1 MKEQIQSAISA
12 FQTIQRAAEAC
23 RLRVEIAPDTD
34 AVHQM
39 LEGVIGACGQ
49 QIAALTPLTKPSG
62 ADSAALLPALK
73 AVLSR
78 YPESIGARVSFFE
91 TETGVKTTTGIPAH
105 QPLQEQI
112 EWCMRKKATQIA
124 LFVQFEDGP
133 SIVESFPAHQLA
145 GPNFTA

>member
-1 MKEQIQSAISA
+1 MKEQIQSAIAA

-34 AVHQM
+34 PVHQM
-39 LEGVIGACGQ
+39 LEGIAQACSEQ
-49 QIAALTPLTKPSG
+49 MAALTPLAQSG
-62 ADSAALLPALK
+62 TPSAALLPALK

-91 TETGVKTTTGIPAH
+91 TEAGAKTTTGIPAH

-112 EWCMRKKATQIA
+112 EWCIRKGATHIA

-145 GPNFTA
+145 GPNFKA

>member
-1 MKEQIQSAISA
+1 MNEEIKTAFRSFKIIQK
-12 FQTIQRAAEAC
+12 AAEAC
-23 RLRVEIAPDTD
+23 RLRVEIAPETD

-39 LEGVIGACGQ
+39 LDGIVQAGEE
-49 QIAALTPLTKPSG
+49 QIAALSPLSKAGTP
-62 ADSAALLPALK
+62 SAELLPAMK

-91 TETGVKTTTGIPAH
+91 TSQGAKTTTGIPAH
-105 QPLQEQI
+105 QPLQEQV
-112 EWCMRKKATQIA
+112 EWCIRKKATKIA

-145 GPNFTA
+145 GQNFTA

>member
-1 MKEQIQSAISA
+1 MNEEIKTALRSFKIIQK
-12 FQTIQRAAEAC
+12 AAEAC
-23 RLRVEIAPDTD
+23 RLRVEIAPETD

-39 LEGVIGACGQ
+39 IEGIVQACEE
-49 QIAALTPLTKPSG
+49 QILALSPLAQSGTP
-62 ADSAALLPALK
+62 SAALLPAMK
-73 AVLSR
+73 AVLGR

-91 TETGVKTTTGIPAH
+91 TSQGAKTTTGIPAH

-112 EWCMRKKATQIA
+112 EWCMRKKATQIT

>member
-1 MKEQIQSAISA
+1 MKEQIKAALRSFKI
-12 FQTIQRAAEAC
+12 IQKAAEAC

-34 AVHQM
+34 PVHQM
-39 LEGVIGACGQ
+39 LEGIAQACSEQ
-49 QIAALTPLTKPSG
+49 MAALTPLAQSG
-62 ADSAALLPALK
+62 TPSAALLPALK

-91 TETGVKTTTGIPAH
+91 TEAGAKTTTGIPAH

-112 EWCMRKKATQIA
+112 EWCIRKGATHIA

-145 GPNFTA
+145 GPNFKA

>member
-1 MKEQIQSAISA
+1 MNEEIKTALRSFKIIQK
-12 FQTIQRAAEAC
+12 AAEAC
-23 RLRVEIAPDTD
+23 CLRIEISPETD

-39 LEGVIGACGQ
+39 LEGIVQTCSE
-49 QIAALTPLTKPSG
+49 QILALSPLAQPGTP
-62 ADSAALLPALK
+62 SAALLPAMK
-73 AVLSR
+73 AVLGR

-91 TETGVKTTTGIPAH
+91 TEAGAKTTTGIPAH

-124 LFVQFEDGP
+124 LLVQFEDGH
-133 SIVESFPAHQLA
+133 SIVESFPARQLA

>member
-1 MKEQIQSAISA
+1 MNEEIKTAFRSFKIIQK
-12 FQTIQRAAEAC
+12 AAEAC
-23 RLRVEIAPDTD
+23 RLRVEIAPETD

-39 LEGVIGACGQ
+39 LDGIVQACEE
-49 QIAALTPLTKPSG
+49 QIAALSPLSKAGTPS
-62 ADSAALLPALK
+62 ADLLPAMK

-91 TETGVKTTTGIPAH
+91 TSQGAKTTTGIPAH
-105 QPLQEQI
+105 QPLQEQV
-112 EWCMRKKATQIA
+112 EWCIRKKATQIA

-145 GPNFTA
+145 GQNFTA

>member
-1 MKEQIQSAISA
+1 MNEKLKAALRS
-12 FQTIQRAAEAC
+12 FQTIQKGAEAC
-23 RLRVEIAPDTD
+23 RLRVEIAPETD

-39 LEGVIGACGQ
+39 LDGIVQACIE
-49 QIAALTPLTKPSG
+49 QIAALSRPEQSGTP
-62 ADSAALLPALK
+62 SAALLPAMK

-91 TETGVKTTTGIPAH
+91 TSQGAKTTTGIPAH

-133 SIVESFPAHQLA
+133 SIVESFPARQLA
-145 GPNFTA
+145 GPNFVA

>member
-1 MKEQIQSAISA
+1 MSEQIKSAIAS
-12 FQTIQRAAEAC
+12 FRIIQKAAEAC
-23 RLRVEIAPDTD
+23 RLRVEISSDTD

-39 LEGVIGACGQ
+39 LEGIVQACSE
-49 QIAALTPLTKPSG
+49 QIAALTPLTEPSG
-62 ADSAALLPALK
+62 ADSAALLPAMK

-91 TETGVKTTTGIPAH
+91 TEAGAKTTTGIPAH

-112 EWCMRKKATQIA
+112 EWCIRKGATHIA

-145 GPNFTA
+145 GPNFKA

>member
-23 RLRVEIAPDTD
+23 RLRVQIAPDTD

-39 LEGVIGACGQ
+39 LEGVIETCGQ

-73 AVLSR
+73 QVIIR
-78 YPESIGARVSFFE
+78 HPESTGARVSFFE
-91 TETGVKTTTGIPAH
+91 TAQGTRKTTGIPVH
-105 QPLQEQI
+105 QPLQEQV
-112 EWCMRKKATQIA
+112 EWCIRKGATQIA
-124 LFVQFEDGP
+124 LFVQVEGA

-145 GPNFTA
+145 GPNFLQ

>member
-1 MKEQIQSAISA
+1 MNQQIKSALRS
-12 FQTIQRAAEAC
+12 FQIIQKAAEAC
-23 RLRVEIAPDTD
+23 RRRVEIAPETD

-39 LEGVIGACGQ
+39 IEGIVQACGE
-49 QIAALTPLTKPSG
+49 QIVALLPLAQTGTP
-62 ADSAALLPALK
+62 SAALLPAMK

-78 YPESIGARVSFFE
+78 YPESIEARVSFFE
-91 TETGVKTTTGIPAH
+91 TEAGAKTTTGIPAH

-112 EWCMRKKATQIA
+112 EWCMRKRATQIA

-145 GPNFTA
+145 GAKFVA